1 MEKLEKLLNE
11 SVKEDD
17 AFISIK
23 KQGKKMNI
31 TARGKNSAILI
42 ALAFLESDLL
52 KEARVSEGTF
62 LIIKDFVDK
71 AVF

>member
-23 KQGKKMNI
+23 KQGKKIHI

-52 KEARVSEGTF
+52 EEARISEGTF
-62 LIIKDFVDK
+62 
-71 AVF
+71 